1 MNYKELKINLPKDIT
16 DEFNQFLD
24 ELEVEGYYEILFD
37 SSLPKLNNQILRDD
51 TNIKVYIQDIDI
63 LKEVKIE
70 IYLKVKAADKFF
82 IESRQIE
89 TIEYEEAYKEFYKP
103 FQIGKNFWIVP
114 VWEKD
119 TSELEKDSSNQIL
132 YMNPGLAFGT
142 GHHETTKLM
151 LSRIQELEV
160 KNKSI
165 LDLGCGS
172 GILSI
177 GAARLGANKIF
188 ALDIDSNAT
197 RATEFNFNEN
207 SFSHELDIKI
217 IYGGIDSEFI
227 FETEFDL
234 VLANI
239 TYAVIS
245 QNIEYIKK
253 IKSNHFLFSGL
264 IIERKNDS
272 LNLFQKALGGSLVYE
287 EQFNDW
293 LVLEWKRG

>member
-1 MNYKELKINLPKDIT
+1 MNYKELKINLPKEIT

-63 LKEVKIE
+63 LKEVKIQ
-70 IYLKVKAADKFF
+70 IYLKVKAGDKFF

-89 TIEYEEAYKEFYKP
+89 TKEYEEAYKEFYKP

-114 VWEKD
+114 VWEKNS
-119 TSELEKDSSNQIL
+119 SEIEKDSSNQIL

-151 LSRIQELEV
+151 LSRIQELDV

-177 GAARLGANKIF
+177 GAARLGADKIY

-207 SFSHELDIKI
+207 HFKQNLNLKI
-217 IYGGIDSEFI
+217 IHGGIDSESI
-227 FETEFDL
+227 FDTEFDL

-245 QNIEYIKK
+245 QNIESIKK

-264 IIERKNDS
+264 IIERKADS
-272 LNLFQKALGGSLVYE
+272 LNLFQKHLGGNLVFE

-293 LVLEWKRG
+293 LVLEWKR